1 MKFALLL
8 AAMVLYGCSERW
20 EGLVYPS
27 KNDLAAAER
36 VGIFETLEDCRNA
49 VRTKLDQLRA
59 LGGAYACGPN
69 CDDQG
74 HAGGGK
80 LCKALTR

>member
-1 MKFALLL
+1 MKIALLL
-8 AAMVLYGCSERW
+8 TAMVLCGCSERW

-27 KNDLAAAER
+27 KNDPSATER
-36 VGIFETLEDCRNA
+36 VGIFETLEDCRKA

-59 LGGAYACGPN
+59 LSGPYACGPN

-74 HAGGGK
+74 YAGGGK
-80 LCKALTR
+80 LCNAIRR